1 MFDKNK
7 YIEWLKSKESP
18 NGWFLLLF
26 TQPKLYLYNLL
37 RRTLITGLIMLLV
50 YELTKYAGLTKQTI
64 PSNLHSLVGM
74 VIGLLLVFRTNTSY
88 DRWWEARK
96 LFSSFHS
103 NLLYI
108 KIKTKNITKRTE
120 LLHSLRRIN
129 SSVFGYVA
137 SENEKDSLFHK
148 ERFLKHCEKIGD
160 LFFEEYNA
168 SPNYG
173 NLEKKVSEFIEYFCS
188 LERIKN
194 TPIPTSYALHVKLS
208 VFIYL
213 LSLPFGLFFELGVFS
228 VFLVMMLFFIIGGI
242 EIISSEIE
250 NPFANDPNDLPL
262 KKYEKENEQFLKN

>member
-1 MFDKNK
+1 MGQENK
-7 YIEWLKSKESP
+7 YINWIKEQEAP
-18 NGWFLLLF
+18 NRWFLLLF

-37 RRTLITGLIMLLV
+37 KRTVATGFVVFIV
-50 YELTKYAGLTKQTI
+50 YELTKYAGLNKQAI

-96 LFSSFHS
+96 LFSSFQA

-108 KIKTKNITKRTE
+108 KMKSKNFTKRTE
-120 LLHSLRRIN
+120 LLYSLKRIN
-129 SSVFGYVA
+129 TSVFGFVS
-137 SENEKDSLFHK
+137 SELEKDNLFHK
-148 ERFLKHCEKIGD
+148 ERFLKHCDKLGD
-160 LFFEEYNA
+160 LFYEECGDT
-168 SPNYG
+168 PNYG
-173 NLEKKVSEFIEYFCS
+173 GLEKKISELIEQFCA

-228 VFLVMMLFFIIGGI
+228 IVLVMMLFFIIGGI

-250 NPFANDPNDLPL
+250 NPFKHDPNDLPVDEY
-262 KKYEKENEQFLKN
+262 KEDNEKFLQV